1 MPIMRIVHPLE
12 IRAMNARLSLLASAL
27 VLACTSALAAP
38 PRASAVA
45 GDIAGSADIRLPRA
59 GARLVAP
66 KAGPSAADVGD
77 ADSFGRSLNW
87 LGLTDAWIE
96 LSADCTGS
104 DADRCQPLAAAPAT
118 TTFAFDDVGHVTLPR
133 NSANSLMCYWF
144 SPYLQVDYTNPTT
157 TAAVAGL
164 SYVPTVTVENPV
176 LDDPALIDPN
186 TGLPFGG
193 SLLTGMTSSE
203 RYEVPLAPGQH
214 SLQRDRDSA
223 VCIAGLISRQSLMQ
237 NYGLSDAQAR
247 QFFRKP
253 TTLRLNIHG
262 SAQFVG
268 DASLYF
274 GLRVVGD

>member
-1 MPIMRIVHPLE
+1 
-12 IRAMNARLSLLASAL
+12 MNARLSILASAL
-27 VLACTSALAAP
+27 ALACSSVVAAAP
-38 PRASAVA
+38 RATAVA
-45 GDIAGSADIRLPRA
+45 GDIAGSADIRLPVALRS
-59 GARLVAP
+59 GAAVP

-77 ADSFGRSLNW
+77 ADSFGRTLTW

-96 LSADCTGS
+96 LAADCSGS
-104 DADRCQPLAAAPAT
+104 EAERCQPLAAAPAT

-133 NSANSLMCYWF
+133 NAANSLLCYWF
-144 SPYLQVDYTNPTT
+144 SPFLQVDYANPT
-157 TAAVAGL
+157 AAPVVAQL

-214 SLQRDRDSA
+214 SFQRDRDSA
-223 VCIAGLISRQSLMQ
+223 VCIAGLVSKQSLVQ

-247 QFFRKP
+247 QFFKKP

-274 GLRVVGD
+274 GLRIVGD